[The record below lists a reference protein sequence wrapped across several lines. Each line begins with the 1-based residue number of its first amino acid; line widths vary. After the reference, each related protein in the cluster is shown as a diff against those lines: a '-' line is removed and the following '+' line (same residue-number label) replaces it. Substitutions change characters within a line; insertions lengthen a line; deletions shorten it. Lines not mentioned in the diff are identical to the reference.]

1 MREPHLSEFKELVR
15 RGAGTLDIHDASSDS
30 SYTVSIE
37 AYDALVQREVGRVD
51 LHLRSL
57 VPLLEAHVGHAARI
71 LDVGCS
77 TGGTAVA
84 MALSD
89 KLAAEHI
96 IGVDPNEASLEAAR
110 VRARMHEVDDR
121 VAFET
126 TRAGAPLPFDDGAF
140 DLVICVSVLEYVH
153 RLDDRRALVDE
164 MKRVT
169 RPGGHILLITPSP
182 FRLRD
187 YHTKR
192 VLGDLRRRD
201 GYPWSSTPGQLASM
215 LSGCEITWMRAWQ
228 LGHGLRKLGVPI
240 DEVPERFGFLGMA
253 LPWQK
258 VLARK
263 PS

>member
-1 MREPHLSEFKELVR
+1 MRQPHLDEFKELVR
-15 RGAGTLDIHDASSDS
+15 RGAGTLDIHDANSES

-37 AYDALVQREVGRVD
+37 AYDELVEREVGRVD
-51 LHLRSL
+51 LHLRSM
-57 VPLLEAHVGHAARI
+57 VPLLEAHVGRAARI

-84 MALSD
+84 MALSE
-89 KLAAEHI
+89 KLAAEVI
-96 IGVDPNEASLEAAR
+96 IGVDPNEESLVAAR
-110 VRARMHEVDDR
+110 VRAQMHDVADR
-121 VAFET
+121 VSFET
-126 TRAGAPLPFDDGAF
+126 TRPGAPLPFDDASF

-164 MKRVT
+164 MKRVV

-192 VLGDLRRRD
+192 ILGDLRRRD
-201 GYPWSSTPGQLASM
+201 GYPWSSTPAQLEKM
-215 LSGCEITWMRAWQ
+215 LDGCDITWMRAWQ
-228 LGHGLRKLGVPI
+228 IGHGLRKLGVPVG
-240 DEVPERFGFLGMA
+240 ELPEQLGFLGLA

-263 PS
+263 RS